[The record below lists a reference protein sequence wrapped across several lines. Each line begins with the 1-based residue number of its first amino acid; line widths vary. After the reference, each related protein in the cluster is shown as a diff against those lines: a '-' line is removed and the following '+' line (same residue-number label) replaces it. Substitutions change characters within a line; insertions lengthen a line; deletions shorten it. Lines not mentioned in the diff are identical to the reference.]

1 MNEKRIIPISIFIA
15 ATAMQSRSQTADLM
29 PVPAKAV
36 QGSGKMAIDGDFRI
50 ALQGVQDAS
59 VLAAARRTITRL
71 IKQTGLPLTRDIAGG
86 DATGAA
92 LVIRCERPRKPVQT
106 WNEDESYRLDVTSSG
121 AHLQAVTPLGA
132 LHGMETFLQLIA
144 RGPGGFTVAA
154 VAIDD
159 RPRFAWRGLHLDVS
173 RHWMPIEVVRRTLD
187 GMAAVKLN
195 VFHWHLTD
203 DQGFR
208 MESQIYPK
216 LTGLGSD
223 GNFYT
228 RDQVR
233 EVLAY
238 ARERGI
244 RVVPEFDMPGHAT
257 SWLAGY
263 PELASA
269 PGPFRIERTW
279 GILIPCLDPTKEAVY
294 RFLDAF
300 IGEMSG
306 LFPDEYFHIG
316 GDEVNGIQWD
326 GNAAIQAFKREHG
339 MKDNHDL
346 QAYFNKRVQAI
357 VSKHGKRM
365 EGWDEILD
373 PGLPKDILIQSW
385 SGPKSLALAASSG
398 YRGILSSG
406 YYLDLIHPASAHYRV
421 DPLGKQADALA
432 PEVKARILGGEACM
446 WTEYVS
452 PETVDSRIWPR
463 AAAIAERLWSP
474 PAVTDIDS
482 MYRRLDIMSG
492 RLDAIGLTHRSSYLA
507 MLRRLAG
514 AAPVEPLKVLAD
526 VVEPVKEYARGSF
539 QNYTQQTPL
548 NRLVDAARPES
559 EVARKFGIM
568 VDHLSENRLA
578 VRNWLTLWKGN
589 AVKLEPAIRDSE
601 LLREVEPVSVDVSRL
616 GAIGLQALDYREKGL
631 RPPRGWLKEQ
641 KTFLDAAKKPRAEVV
656 IMIAEPIGRL
666 LNR

>member
-1 MNEKRIIPISIFIA
+1 
-15 ATAMQSRSQTADLM
+15 
-29 PVPAKAV
+29 
-36 QGSGKMAIDGDFRI
+36 
-50 ALQGVQDAS
+50 
-59 VLAAARRTITRL
+59 
-71 IKQTGLPLTRDIAGG
+71 
-86 DATGAA
+86 
-92 LVIRCERPRKPVQT
+92 
-106 WNEDESYRLDVTSSG
+106 
-121 AHLQAVTPLGA
+121 
-132 LHGMETFLQLIA
+132 
-144 RGPGGFTVAA
+144 
-154 VAIDD
+154 
-159 RPRFAWRGLHLDVS
+159 
-173 RHWMPIEVVRRTLD
+173 MPIEVVRRTLD
-187 GMAAVKLN
+187 GMAAVKFN

-208 MESQIYPK
+208 IESKTYPK
-216 LTGLGSD
+216 LAGMGSD
-223 GNFYT
+223 GDFFT
-228 RDQVR
+228 QDQVR

-257 SWLAGY
+257 SWLVGY

-269 PGPFRIERTW
+269 PGPFQIERTW
-279 GILIPCLDPTKEAVY
+279 GILIPCLDPTKEEVY

-306 LFPDEYFHIG
+306 LFPDEYIHIG

-326 GNAAIQAFKREHG
+326 GNAAIQTFKREHG

-373 PGLPKDILIQSW
+373 PNLPKDIVIQSW
-385 SGPKSLALAASSG
+385 QGPKSLAMAASLG
-398 YRGILSSG
+398 YRGLLSSG
-406 YYLDLIHPASAHYRV
+406 YYLDLMHPASAHYQV
-421 DPLGKQADALA
+421 DPWGKQAAALA
-432 PEVKARILGGEACM
+432 PAVKARILGGEACM

-463 AAAIAERLWSP
+463 AAAMAERLWSP
-474 PAVTDIDS
+474 QTVTDVDS

-492 RLDAIGLTHRSSYLA
+492 RLESIGLTHRSSYLV

-514 AAPVEPLKVLAD
+514 AEPVEPLKVLAD
-526 VVEPVKEYARGSF
+526 VVEPVKEYARGNF
-539 QNYTQQTPL
+539 QKYTQQTPL

-559 EVARKFGIM
+559 DVARKFGRM
-568 VDHLSENRLA
+568 VDHVQENRAA
-578 VRNWLTLWKGN
+578 VRGWLMLWKDN
-589 AVKLEPAIRDSE
+589 AAKLEPAIRSSE
-601 LLREVEPVSVDVSRL
+601 LLREVEPVSIDVSRL
-616 GAIGLQALDYREKGL
+616 GAIGLQALDYRDKGQ
-631 RPPRGWLKEQ
+631 RPPEDWLKQQ
-641 KTFLDAAKKPRAEVV
+641 KAFLDSAKKPRAEVV

>member
-1 MNEKRIIPISIFIA
+1 
-15 ATAMQSRSQTADLM
+15 
-29 PVPAKAV
+29 
-36 QGSGKMAIDGDFRI
+36 
-50 ALQGVQDAS
+50 
-59 VLAAARRTITRL
+59 
-71 IKQTGLPLTRDIAGG
+71 
-86 DATGAA
+86 
-92 LVIRCERPRKPVQT
+92 
-106 WNEDESYRLDVTSSG
+106 
-121 AHLQAVTPLGA
+121 
-132 LHGMETFLQLIA
+132 METFLQLPA
-144 RGPGGFTVAA
+144 AGPGGFAAAA
-154 VAIDD
+154 VTIDD
-159 RPRFAWRGLHLDVS
+159 KPRFAWRGLHLDVS
-173 RHWMPIEVVRRTLD
+173 RHWMPVEVVHRTLD

-208 MESQIYPK
+208 IESNTYPK
-216 LTGLGSD
+216 LTGMGSD

-257 SWLAGY
+257 SWLVGY

-294 RFLDAF
+294 QFLDAF
-300 IGEMSG
+300 IGEMSA
-306 LFPDEYFHIG
+306 LFPDEYLHVG

-339 MKDNHDL
+339 MKDNRDL
-346 QAYFNKRVQAI
+346 QAYFNRRLQAI
-357 VSKHGKRM
+357 VAKHGKRM

-385 SGPKSLALAASSG
+385 RGQESLAEAARLG

-406 YYLDLIHPASAHYRV
+406 YYLDLMHPASAHYLV
-421 DPLGKQADALA
+421 DPLGKQAAALT
-432 PEVKARILGGEACM
+432 PARKTQILGGEACM

-474 PAVTDIDS
+474 QSVRDVDS

-492 RLDAIGLTHRSSYLA
+492 RLEALGLTHRSSYLV
-507 MLRRLAG
+507 MLERLAG
-514 AAPVEPLKVLAD
+514 SEPVEPLKVLAD
-526 VVEPVKEYARGSF
+526 VVAPVKEYARGNYR
-539 QNYTQQTPL
+539 QYTQQTPL
-548 NRLVDAARPES
+548 NRLVDVARPES
-559 EVARKFGIM
+559 GVARNFGRI
-568 VDHLSENRLA
+568 VDRLDENRDA
-578 VRNWLTLWKGN
+578 ARKWLTLWKDN
-589 AVKLEPAIRDSE
+589 ASKLEPAIRGSE
-601 LLREVEPVSVDVSRL
+601 LLREVEPLSRDISRL
-616 GAIGLQALDYREKGL
+616 GAIGLQALDYRERGK
-631 RPPRGWLKEQ
+631 RPPQAWLKEQ
-641 KTFLDAAKKPRAEVV
+641 NAFLQAAKKPRAEVV
-656 IMIAEPIGRL
+656 VAIVEPIERL
-666 LNR
+666 ISGLPVNR